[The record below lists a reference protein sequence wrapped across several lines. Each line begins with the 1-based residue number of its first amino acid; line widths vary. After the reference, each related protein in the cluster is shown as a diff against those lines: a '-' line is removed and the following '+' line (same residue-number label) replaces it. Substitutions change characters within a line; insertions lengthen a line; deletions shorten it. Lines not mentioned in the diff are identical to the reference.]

1 MSIMSNLKSFITKRP
16 VLATISITIIWFL
29 LIMIS
34 TGVATGLFKKEFGD
48 STTSFIG
55 HLVGIIFVLTLL
67 WRLGWL
73 KYAGISQLGTY
84 QIWLIAIIGTVYFAL
99 ASLFSFYGKL
109 SFDFSNLT
117 DLSFSGNVIKLNIA
131 VSIDEEFLFRGDILY
146 ILIRSWGDSL
156 NGKIGS
162 VILISGIFALFH
174 ILNVLFWGTSL
185 ISILFLVLETFI
197 ISIWWAS
204 MVLKGG
210 SIWPTFLAHFVINTA
225 VTLQGHTQSITQPEF
240 QAYLKLLLFSLP
252 LGIYGFWMIFRIPN
266 QQKKSIDRFVST

>member
-1 MSIMSNLKSFITKRP
+1 MSNLKSFLTKRP
-16 VLATISITIIWFL
+16 VLSAISITIIWFV
-29 LIMIS
+29 LIMFFSGI
-34 TGVATGLFKKEFGD
+34 ATSLLNREFGD

-73 KYAGISQLGTY
+73 KYAGISQLGTF

-131 VSIDEEFLFRGDILY
+131 VSMDEEFLFRGAILY
-146 ILIRSWGDSL
+146 ILIRCWGDSL
-156 NGKIGS
+156 NAKIGS

-185 ISILFLVLETFI
+185 ISTLFLALETFI

-210 SIWPTFLAHFVINTA
+210 SIWPAFLAHFVINTV

-252 LGIYGFWMIFRIPN
+252 LGIFGFWTIFRISTH
-266 QQKKSIDRFVST
+266 QKNIT

>member
-1 MSIMSNLKSFITKRP
+1 MSNLKSFITKRP
-16 VLATISITIIWFL
+16 ALSSISITIIWFVV
-29 LIMIS
+29 IMIS
-34 TGVATGLFKKEFGD
+34 TGIATSTLKRDFGD

-55 HLVGIIFVLTLL
+55 HLVGIILILTLL
-67 WRLGWL
+67 WSLGWL
-73 KYAGISQLGTY
+73 KDAGISQLGSF

-109 SFDFSNLT
+109 SFDFSDLT

-131 VSIDEEFLFRGDILY
+131 VSMDEEFLFRGAILY
-146 ILIRSWGDSL
+146 ILIRGWGDSL

-162 VILISGIFALFH
+162 VILSSGIFALFH

-185 ISILFLVLETFI
+185 ISTLFLALETFI

-210 SIWPTFLAHFVINTA
+210 SIWPAFLAHFVINTIVA
-225 VTLQGHTQSITQPEF
+225 LQAHIQSITQPEF

-252 LGIYGFWMIFRIPN
+252 LGIYGFWMILRIPN
-266 QQKKSIDRFVST
+266 QQKNIT

>member
-1 MSIMSNLKSFITKRP
+1 MNIMSNLKSFLTKRP
-16 VLATISITIIWFL
+16 VFSVISITIIWFV
-29 LIMIS
+29 LIMLF
-34 TGVATGLFKKEFGD
+34 TGIATSLLKKEFGD

-73 KYAGISQLGTY
+73 KGAGITQLGKY
-84 QIWLIAIIGTVYFAL
+84 QVWLIAILGTVYFAL

-117 DLSFSGNVIKLNIA
+117 DLSFSGNVIKLMIT
-131 VSIDEEFLFRGDILY
+131 VSIDEEFLFRGAILY
-146 ILIRSWGDSL
+146 ILIRSWGDSS

-185 ISILFLVLETFI
+185 ISTLFLALETFI

-210 SIWPTFLAHFVINTA
+210 SIWPAFLAHFVINTV

-266 QQKKSIDRFVST
+266 QQKKIT

>member
-1 MSIMSNLKSFITKRP
+1 M
-16 VLATISITIIWFL
+16 
-29 LIMIS
+29 S
-34 TGVATGLFKKEFGD
+34 TGVATSLLNKEFGD

-67 WRLGWL
+67 WRLGWI

-84 QIWLIAIIGTVYFAL
+84 QIWIIAIIGTAYFTL

-117 DLSFSGNVIKLNIA
+117 DLSFSGNVTKLSIA
-131 VSIDEEFLFRGDILY
+131 VSMDEEFLFRGFILY
-146 ILIRSWGDSL
+146 ILIQRWGNSL
-156 NGKIGS
+156 TGRIGS
-162 VILISGIFALFH
+162 VLLISGIFALFH

-185 ISILFLVLETFI
+185 ISNLFLALETFI

-210 SIWPTFLAHFVINTA
+210 SIWPAFLAHFVINTV

-252 LGIYGFWMIFRIPN
+252 LGIYGFWTIFKIPTP
-266 QQKKSIDRFVST
+266 QKNIT